1 VHDIYRKKDSV
12 EKLIDSLKNHINIK
26 PLRVWSEH
34 SVKGV
39 LLLGFL
45 AQLIVSMMRFENPP
59 IREKS
64 TKFIIRS
71 LENLTATHIFDAIG
85 RSKRIFS
92 NFEPLNTSIL
102 REIMIKPG

>member
-1 VHDIYRKKDSV
+1 
-12 EKLIDSLKNHINIK
+12 
-26 PLRVWSEH
+26 LRVWSER

-45 AQLIVSMMRFENPP
+45 AQLIVSMIRFENPP

-71 LENLTATHIFDAIG
+71 LENLTVTRIFDVLG
-85 RSKRIFS
+85 RSKKIFS
-92 NFEPLNTSIL
+92 NFEPLNVTIL
-102 REIMIKPG
+102 REIMIKPGVNGA